1 MARRKGERFK
11 EVSRPSKFRV
21 TPKACG
27 FRPGVDVLH
36 LNRLNDELEM
46 EDFQRK
52 LTGAGRE

>member
-1 MARRKGERFK
+1 
-11 EVSRPSKFRV
+11 
-21 TPKACG
+21 
-27 FRPGVDVLH
+27 VDVLH